1 VKKSLTLIALI
12 GTVKPFGNKGDE
24 AIYITSIQLIRKHL
38 KKVKILLASP
48 EFNPSYK
55 KLRKYRADIITR
67 HPMGA
72 LSELL
77 TKRNTSNS
85 FQKSLAKYIYYHT
98 PPLISALI
106 SKKLPSTNYKTIK
119 NINTFVIASH
129 PLEAAG
135 FSTYISSFII
145 PRYLNPQSK
154 VIAFP
159 LSLSTKM
166 LNNFISRSRA
176 KNALNKANIIF
187 TRGNQTAKLLKQHLK
202 LKNVVASF
210 DPAITLSKTEPKE
223 KPLKGI
229 AVVPAGLSVNPLFL
243 AKLIENLIET
253 LEKHVYIIPFSLGD
267 IPIAHKLF
275 NLVKNKDSCNVID
288 TSSMSP
294 QELKGFL
301 SHVEMLITSRVH
313 AAIFALGEHIPTIG
327 ILREDDIKFYDV
339 LGTFKLDKYI
349 FNPKITPTKTL
360 NQIISTARTFIDN
373 RTDIVKLIKQKLPL
387 AVAKAENTCSILKK
401 VVTGD

>member
-1 VKKSLTLIALI
+1 MNFIALI

-38 KKVKILLASP
+38 KKIKILLASP

-55 KLRKYRADIITR
+55 KLRKYGADIITR

-77 TKRNTSNS
+77 RKTNS
-85 FQKSLAKYIYYHT
+85 STTFQKHLAKYIYYHT
-98 PPLISALI
+98 PPLISALL
-106 SKKLPSTNYKTIK
+106 SKKIPSTSNKVLK
-119 NINTFVIASH
+119 NIDTFVIVSH

-135 FSTYISSFII
+135 FSTYISSFVI
-145 PRYLNPQSK
+145 PRFLNPQSK

-159 LSLSTKM
+159 LSLSTKI
-166 LNNFISRSRA
+166 LNNFISKSRA
-176 KNALNKANIIF
+176 KNALNKANIVY
-187 TRGNQTAKLLKQHLK
+187 TRGNHTAKLLKKHLK

-243 AKLIENLIET
+243 AKLIRKLIEE
-253 LEKHVYIIPFSLGD
+253 LEKHIYIIPFSLDD

-288 TSSMSP
+288 ISNMSS

-301 SHVEMLITSRVH
+301 GHVEMLITSRVH
-313 AAIFALGEHIPTIG
+313 AAIFALSEHIPTIG
-327 ILREDDIKFYDV
+327 ILREDDVKFYDV
-339 LGTFKLDKYI
+339 LGTFKLDEYV
-349 FNPKITPTKTL
+349 FNPKITPISTL
-360 NQIISTARTFIDN
+360 NKIISTAKAITDN
-373 RTDIVKLIKQKLPL
+373 RSDIVQLIKQKLPL
-387 AVAKAENTCSILKK
+387 AVAKAENTCFALKK
-401 VVTGD
+401 LVTGD

>member
-1 VKKSLTLIALI
+1 MNFIALI

-38 KKVKILLASP
+38 KKIKILLASP

-55 KLRKYRADIITR
+55 KLRKYGADIITR

-77 TKRNTSNS
+77 RKTNS
-85 FQKSLAKYIYYHT
+85 STTFQKHLAKHIYYHT
-98 PPLISALI
+98 PPLISALL
-106 SKKLPSTNYKTIK
+106 SKKIPSTSNKVLK
-119 NINTFVIASH
+119 NIDTFIIVSH

-135 FSTYISSFII
+135 FSTYISSFVI
-145 PRYLNPQSK
+145 PRFLNPQSK

-159 LSLSTKM
+159 LSLSTKI
-166 LNNFISRSRA
+166 LNNFISKSRA
-176 KNALNKANIIF
+176 KNALNKANIVY
-187 TRGNQTAKLLKQHLK
+187 TRGNHTAKLLEKHLK
-202 LKNVVASF
+202 LRNVVASF

-229 AVVPAGLSVNPLFL
+229 AVVPAGLSVSPLFL
-243 AKLIENLIET
+243 AKLVRKLIEK
-253 LEKHVYIIPFSLGD
+253 LEKHVYIIPFSLDD

-288 TSSMSP
+288 TSNMSS

-327 ILREDDIKFYDV
+327 ILREDDVKFYDV
-339 LGTFKLDKYI
+339 LETFKLDEYV
-349 FNPKITPTKTL
+349 FNPKITPISTL
-360 NQIISTARTFIDN
+360 NKIISTAKTITDN
-373 RTDIVKLIKQKLPL
+373 RSDIVQLIKQKLPS
-387 AVAKAENTCSILKK
+387 AVAKAENTCSTLKK
-401 VVTGD
+401 LATGD

>member
-1 VKKSLTLIALI
+1 LNLIALI
-12 GTVKPFGNKGDE
+12 GTVKPFENKGDE

-38 KKVKILLASP
+38 KKIKILLASP
-48 EFNPSYK
+48 EFNPSYR
-55 KLRKYRADIITR
+55 KLRKYGADIITR

-77 TKRNTSNS
+77 TKRNTPNS

-98 PPLISALI
+98 PPLISALL
-106 SKKLPSTNYKTIK
+106 SKRIPSKFNKILK
-119 NINTFVIASH
+119 NIDTFVIASH

-135 FSTYISSFII
+135 FSTYVSSFVI
-145 PRYLNPQSK
+145 PRFLNPQSK
-154 VIAFP
+154 IIAFP
-159 LSLSTKM
+159 LSLSTKI
-166 LNNFISRSRA
+166 LNNFISKSRA
-176 KNALNKANIIF
+176 KNALNKANIVY
-187 TRGNQTAKLLKQHLK
+187 TRGNHTAKLLKKHLK

-243 AKLIENLIET
+243 AKLIRKLIEE
-253 LEKHVYIIPFSLGD
+253 LEKHIYIIPFSLDD

-288 TSSMSP
+288 TSNMSP

-313 AAIFALGEHIPTIG
+313 AAIFALSEHIPTIG
-327 ILREDDIKFYDV
+327 ILREDDVKFYDV
-339 LGTFKLDKYI
+339 LGTFKLDEYV
-349 FNPKITPTKTL
+349 FNPKITPISTL
-360 NQIISTARTFIDN
+360 NKIISTAKAITDN
-373 RTDIVKLIKQKLPL
+373 RSDIVQLIKQKLPL
-387 AVAKAENTCSILKK
+387 AVAKAENTCFALKK
-401 VVTGD
+401 LVTGD